1 MNHIIAELFGY
12 LAFILL
18 AISLM
23 VNNDIKFRWING
35 AGSLSFVLY
44 GLFINAMPVVITNGT
59 LLIINAYQLVRIYRN
74 QEYFDAVVFRP
85 GDEMIGKFLTF
96 YQKDI
101 HQYFPDFNI
110 EENENDLRFVVLRDT
125 VIANIF
131 VAQTDA
137 KGNAYVKINYT
148 VPKYRDYK
156 VGRFLFDK
164 GNNFLLSK
172 GLKKIV
178 YKKVHHR
185 QHERFLNIMGFE
197 KQEIDGALCYAKNLA

>member
-1 MNHIIAELFGY
+1 MNHIIAELLGY

-18 AISLM
+18 AISLI
-23 VNNDIKFRWING
+23 VNNDIKFRWINS

-59 LLIINAYQLVRIYRN
+59 LLLINAYQLVRVYRTN
-74 QEYFDAVVFRP
+74 EYFDAVAFKP
-85 GDEMIGKFLTF
+85 GDEMIVKFLSF

-101 HQYFPDFNI
+101 QLYFPDFNI
-110 EENENDLRFVVLRDT
+110 EEKENDLRFVVLRDT

-137 KGNAYVKINYT
+137 EGNAYVKINYT
-148 VPKYRDYK
+148 VPRYRDYK

-178 YKKVHHR
+178 YRKVQNH
-185 QHERFLNIMGFE
+185 QHERFLHIMGFE
-197 KQEIDGALCYAKNLA
+197 SKEINGSLCYTKNLA

>member
-1 MNHIIAELFGY
+1 MNHIIAELLGY
-12 LAFILL
+12 LAFVLL
-18 AISLM
+18 AISLI
-23 VNNDIKFRWING
+23 VNNDIKFRWINS

-44 GLFINAMPVVITNGT
+44 GLFINAMPVVVTNGT
-59 LLIINAYQLVRIYRN
+59 LLLINAYQLVKVYRTN
-74 QEYFDAVVFRP
+74 EYFDAVAFNP
-85 GDEMIGKFLTF
+85 GDEMIAKFLSF

-101 HQYFPDFNI
+101 QLYFPDFNI
-110 EENENDLRFVVLRDT
+110 GEKENDLRFVVLRDT

-131 VAQTDA
+131 VASTDVE
-137 KGNAYVKINYT
+137 GNAYVKINYT

-178 YKKVHHR
+178 YKKVHNR
-185 QHERFLNIMGFE
+185 QHERFLHVMGFE
-197 KQEIDGALCYAKNLA
+197 RKEINGSLCYAKNLA